1 VRTGWITDINCLP
14 FFELFNLFPS
24 LSVSLFSFF
33 LLLFLLLL
41 FLCVCRRVLKES
53 HGRLSASLDIC
64 SALGN
69 FRLSHFFSFR
79 NAFQFQ
85 NLVFI
90 TARNESEGVF
100 RFSLGKFESLT
111 SCCCYCCWCYGFE
124 RFLTVVVEEAVLGE
138 GEPSLLP

>member
-1 VRTGWITDINCLP
+1 MNHRHQLSAVFWIVQP
-14 FFELFNLFPS
+14 FPFALCFSLFFLSSSFSSSS
-24 LSVSLFSFF
+24 LSVCVSSRIKGISRQVECLPRH
-33 LLLFLLLL
+33 LL
-41 FLCVCRRVLKES
+41 RVGQLPFVS
-53 HGRLSASLDIC
+53 
-64 SALGN
+64 
-69 FRLSHFFSFR
+69 FFSFR